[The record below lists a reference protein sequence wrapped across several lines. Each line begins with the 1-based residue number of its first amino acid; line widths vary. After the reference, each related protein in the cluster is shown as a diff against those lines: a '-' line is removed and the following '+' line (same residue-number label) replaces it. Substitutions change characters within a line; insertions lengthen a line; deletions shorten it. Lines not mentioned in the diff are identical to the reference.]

1 MKYLIALL
9 TCAVFISM
17 GRKGVADKPAADKPE
32 LVLVSQIDVSRC
44 PIEYDRVTTL
54 GAHLT
59 GTASGKLQ
67 ELTVRRGDHVKT
79 GEVIGYLYDED
90 LQGELRRVKSEVE
103 NGISIRVAES
113 KVAVASS
120 RLQHSKSLKQRNFL
134 SNEEM
139 EIHQFELSQSEF
151 ALEEAKQIHRLTS
164 LAKER
169 IEVEIRARKLVS
181 PHNGVVVDIFKTP
194 GESLSPNE
202 PIVEIVDVDLLRVTG
217 FADASDSWRVLP
229 GQVVKIIPDL
239 NGLAPEIEKQEFPGK
254 VVFVDSRVDKD
265 TQTFRI
271 MAEVANQGGL
281 LRSGLECH
289 MIVYLGESDT
299 PPDQKPL
306 SKGALLE
313 LKPSSK
319 GISKSGQTSRSPAPR
334 ELAPQSL
341 IKPRPSR

>member
-1 MKYLIALL
+1 M
-9 TCAVFISM
+9 
-17 GRKGVADKPAADKPE
+17 
-32 LVLVSQIDVSRC
+32 
-44 PIEYDRVTTL
+44 
-54 GAHLT
+54 
-59 GTASGKLQ
+59 
-67 ELTVRRGDHVKT
+67 
-79 GEVIGYLYDED
+79 
-90 LQGELRRVKSEVE
+90 
-103 NGISIRVAES
+103 
-113 KVAVASS
+113 
-120 RLQHSKSLKQRNFL
+120 
-134 SNEEM
+134 
-139 EIHQFELSQSEF
+139 
-151 ALEEAKQIHRLTS
+151 
-164 LAKER
+164 
-169 IEVEIRARKLVS
+169 S

-217 FADASDSWRVLP
+217 FADASDSWRVIP